1 MVLLYSYIF
10 FMSWHSVHMSHWNYS
25 QFIYMLYIFW
35 IPLSNTGLHFCLLF
49 LKWEIAFHLCDS
61 SITKFHLILR
71 FLWML
76 MIFAIHFMLILLS
89 PTLFHLSC
97 YIANKYKSEIRDCCT
112 LSWWYLLSDRLGH
125 WECHPYLNSHFVL
138 FVFHFFSL
146 RHLGLL
152 SQEGVHSNTR

>member
-1 MVLLYSYIF
+1 MNIFYRFNVHVPVYIF
-10 FMSWHSVHMSHWNYS
+10 PMTWFYCIAIYSSCHDSVSHWNYS

-61 SITKFHLILR
+61 SITKFHLILC

-89 PTLFHLSC
+89 PTLYHLSC

-112 LSWWYLLSDRLGH
+112 LSWRYLLSDRLGKMVTGNVI
-125 WECHPYLNSHFVL
+125 LI
-138 FVFHFFSL
+138 
-146 RHLGLL
+146 
-152 SQEGVHSNTR
+152 